1 MASGSSTAA
10 PSYALSTWSLAST
23 STSTG
28 SSSAALTKRDP
39 SIPSPPGFSSLAAPA
54 SSASSSSKK
63 KDSATASSTVSRRP
77 TPAQHSALQQAK
89 AWEIALGPA
98 KSLPMN
104 AIMLYMSG
112 SGVQIFSMMAV
123 GMLVM
128 NPIKALT
135 AVDQPF
141 QRLTSSQHSLLLQK
155 TAYIA
160 CQLACIA
167 LGLYKCWSMG
177 LLPTES
183 SDWLAWKQP
192 RVPIEFSP
200 TRN

>member
-1 MASGSSTAA
+1 MPRRRRSTA
-10 PSYALSTWSLAST
+10 STKTLA
-23 STSTG
+23 
-28 SSSAALTKRDP
+28 
-39 SIPSPPGFSSLAAPA
+39 
-54 SSASSSSKK
+54 
-63 KDSATASSTVSRRP
+63 RP

-89 AWEIALGPA
+89 AWEIALAPA

-104 AIMLYMSG
+104 GIMLYMSG

-123 GMLVM
+123 GMLVT

-135 AVDQPF
+135 SLDQPF

-155 TAYIA
+155 AVFIA
-160 CQLACIA
+160 CQLGCIA

-192 RVPIEFSP
+192 KVPLEYSP
-200 TRN
+200 LRT

>member
-1 MASGSSTAA
+1 MASASAPPLHSIAA
-10 PSYALSTWSLAST
+10 WSLAPRS
-23 STSTG
+23 STG
-28 SSSAALTKRDP
+28 SPNPSTSALSKRDP
-39 SIPSPPGFSSLAAPA
+39 SIPSPPGFSDLAAPPTT
-54 SSASSSSKK
+54 SSKK
-63 KDSATASSTVSRRP
+63 AAQATPSKTTLSRP

-89 AWEIALGPA
+89 AWEVALAPA

-104 AIMLYMSG
+104 GIMLYMSG

-135 AVDQPF
+135 SVDQPF

-155 TAYIA
+155 AVYVA

-177 LLPTES
+177 LLPTAS
-183 SDWLAWKQP
+183 SDWLAFKQP
-192 RVPIEFSP
+192 KTPLEYSP
-200 TRN
+200 LRT

>member
-1 MASGSSTAA
+1 MSSASAPPLYSLAA
-10 PSYALSTWSLAST
+10 WSLVSGDGASPAAST
-23 STSTG
+23 S
-28 SSSAALTKRDP
+28 ALTKRDP
-39 SIPSPPGFSSLAAPA
+39 SIPSPPGFSVLAPP
-54 SSASSSSKK
+54 SASSKSK
-63 KDSATASSTVSRRP
+63 SAAASSSNSKTLTRP

-89 AWEIALGPA
+89 AWEVALAPA

-123 GMLVM
+123 GMLVT

-135 AVDQPF
+135 NVDQPF

-155 TAYIA
+155 LTFVG

-192 RVPIEFSP
+192 KTPLEFSP
-200 TRN
+200 LRT

>member
-1 MASGSSTAA
+1 MASTSAQ
-10 PSYALSTWSLAST
+10 PSYSLAAWSLAPSA
-23 STSTG
+23 G
-28 SSSAALTKRDP
+28 ASSSALTKRDP
-39 SIPSPPGFSSLAAPA
+39 AIPSPPGFSAISTTPSKAKSAQA
-54 SSASSSSKK
+54 TSSNSASRTLTK
-63 KDSATASSTVSRRP
+63 P

-89 AWEIALGPA
+89 AWEVALAPA
-98 KSLPMN
+98 KNLPMN

-123 GMLVM
+123 GMLIT
-128 NPIKALT
+128 NPLRALT
-135 AVDQPF
+135 SLDQPF
-141 QRLTSSQHSLLLQK
+141 QRLNSSQHSLAAQK
-155 TAYIA
+155 LTFVV

-192 RVPIEFSP
+192 KTPLEFSP
-200 TRN
+200 LRT